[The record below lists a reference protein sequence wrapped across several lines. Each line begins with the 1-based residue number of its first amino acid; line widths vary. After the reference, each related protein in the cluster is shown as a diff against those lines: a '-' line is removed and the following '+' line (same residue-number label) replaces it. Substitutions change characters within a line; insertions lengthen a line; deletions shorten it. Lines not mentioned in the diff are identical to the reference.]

1 MSLSWYFP
9 QAGMSPRDSIIYR
22 KWSDVL
28 MYADFHDPL
37 DAQHPERS
45 ATSATCCGTL
55 TTLTPVTHRGM
66 FTLGSGVLRLRP
78 TFSRQ
83 GCS

>member
-1 MSLSWYFP
+1 MFLLWYFP
-9 QAGMSPRDSIIYR
+9 QAGISPRTIIICR

-28 MYADFHDPL
+28 TYADFHDPL
-37 DAQHPERS
+37 DAQRPERS
-45 ATSATCCGTL
+45 ATSVTCCGTL
-55 TTLTPVTHRGM
+55 TILTPVMHRGM